1 MSEVRR
7 VNPSLLELAL
17 TFNHIALAS
26 FGGGLSAWSREVIV
40 VEKGWMA
47 EEEFLSAITMC
58 RILPG
63 ANQVNLAVFVGAK
76 FRGPL
81 GAIAAVIGL
90 SFVPVI
96 IILGLGY
103 AYFQFHH
110 LPALQSVLRGAAAAA
125 VALTLAMAIKTGR
138 KCLRGVIPLLLF
150 AAIFAMNGLFRW
162 HLLPCL
168 ALLAPLSLVWGWP
181 KSGKTMSAETL
192 LRILL
197 LFSSLSLLSIGGAIP
212 FCRRCTPRASSTTTG

>member
-1 MSEVRR
+1 MSEAKGS
-7 VNPSLLELAL
+7 PHPTLFELAL

-40 VEKGWMA
+40 VEKGWME

-76 FRGPL
+76 FRGVA
-81 GAIAAVIGL
+81 GAIAAVFGL
-90 SFVPVI
+90 AFIPVI

-103 AYFQFHH
+103 AYFQFHQV
-110 LPALQSVLRGAAAAA
+110 PALQSVLRGAAAAA

-138 KCLRGVIPLLLF
+138 KCLRGLVSVLLF
-150 AAIFAMNGLFRW
+150 AAIFFMNGILRW
-162 HLLPCL
+162 PLLGCL

-181 KSGKTMSAETL
+181 KSDKQ
-192 LRILL
+192 
-197 LFSSLSLLSIGGAIP
+197 
-212 FCRRCTPRASSTTTG
+212 